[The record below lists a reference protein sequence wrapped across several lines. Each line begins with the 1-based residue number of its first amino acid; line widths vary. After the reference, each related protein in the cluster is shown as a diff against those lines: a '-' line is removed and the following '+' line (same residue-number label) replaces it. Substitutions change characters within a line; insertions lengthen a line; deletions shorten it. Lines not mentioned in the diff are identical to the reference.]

1 VDSRFKQNAIG
12 EGMTTE
18 SKCPIAGAIERHA
31 MSTIIVPTVN
41 SIAMNICRP
50 VQIIAAIS
58 VAFGNHVQVGI
69 RTVSDLIEHRF
80 AEFAGV
86 PYQNSHSR
94 QQWEEL
100 FRSEP

>member
-1 VDSRFKQNAIG
+1 
-12 EGMTTE
+12 MTTE
-18 SKCPIAGAIERHA
+18 SKCPTAPRDEYDYRQTA
-31 MSTIIVPTVN
+31 N

-80 AEFAGV
+80 AFAGV

-94 QQWEEL
+94 QQCEEL